1 MTEANPPRRRSLV
14 ASSAIW
20 LANATRA
27 LGPPLLFGLRLWGA
41 VCLALYVAFWLQL
54 DNPFW
59 AGITPALV
67 SQPQLGASLRRGWF
81 MMIGTIVG
89 SVAIVAL
96 TACFPQDRAGF
107 LVGLASWGAV
117 CALATTVFRNALGF
131 GAALA
136 GITAAIIAGDNLGA
150 TGGPNDQVFML
161 AVARCSE
168 VCIGIVSAGVIL
180 AGTDLGGAQR
190 RLATV
195 FAVLAAEITKRFADT
210 LALAGPDFPDAQ
222 PVRVELVRRVFALD
236 PVLEEAFGESSQL
249 RAHKSVLLASVA
261 GLFEAV
267 AGWRVVAVCLAQFP
281 DDQGR
286 QEADAVLQTLPGELR
301 SAPVQGGPT
310 NWISDPVGL
319 RRISEEAVQRLIAL
333 PAQTTSLRLLADQT
347 SKVLAGIIRA
357 LDGLA
362 LLVDHPTRPVPH
374 GGGIRLG
381 VPDWLPALVN
391 AARAFVT
398 IGAFA
403 LFWIITAW
411 PNGAF
416 TIQFAAIGVILFAPR
431 ADQAHAA
438 AMSFVVGT
446 ALAAAVAAI
455 IKLAVLPG
463 LETFVAFAFVF
474 GLVLVPAG
482 ALMAQ
487 PSTPTNLM
495 SYDTLQFYNGALA
508 RFAGLVGAALSF
520 LLLPPLAPALR
531 TRRLLAL
538 TLRDLRRLATSVIR
552 RRRDDWE
559 SRIYSRFSAL
569 PDTVEPLQRAQLLA
583 ALSVGGAI
591 IQLCSF
597 ADRLNINT
605 ELDEPLRAIAG
616 GNSAVVIARLGALDD
631 ALAARPDS
639 VALGAR
645 ACILAISQVLTLHA
659 AYFEAAAE

>member
-1 MTEANPPRRRSLV
+1 M
-14 ASSAIW
+14 
-20 LANATRA
+20 ANAVRA
-27 LGPPLLFGLRLWGA
+27 VGPPLLFGVRLWGA

-107 LVGLASWGAV
+107 LVGLSSWGAA

-161 AVARCSE
+161 AVTRCSE

-210 LALAGPDFPDAQ
+210 LALAGPDFPDTQ

-236 PVLEEAFGESSQL
+236 PVLDETFGESSQL

-267 AGWRVVAVCLAQFP
+267 AGWRIVAVCLAQFP

-301 SAPVQGGPT
+301 SAPGQGGPT

-333 PAQTTSLRLLADQT
+333 PAQTPSLRLLADQT

-362 LLVDHPTRPVPH
+362 LLVDNPSRPVPH

-381 VPDWLPALVN
+381 VPDWLPALVG

-411 PNGAF
+411 PDGAF
-416 TIQFAAIGVILFAPR
+416 AIQFAAIGVILFAPR

-446 ALAAAVAAI
+446 ALAAAIAAI

-463 LETFVAFAFVF
+463 LETFVGFAFVS

-487 PSTPTNLM
+487 PSYRAMFTAVAAYFSLFVAPTNLM
-495 SYDTLQFYNGALA
+495 TYDTVQFYNGTLA

-597 ADRLNINT
+597 ADRLNIST

-616 GNSAVVIARLGALDD
+616 GNGAVAIARLGALDD

-659 AYFEAAAE
+659 AYFDAGAE

>member
-210 LALAGPDFPDAQ
+210 LALAGPDFPDTQ

-446 ALAAAVAAI
+446 APS
-455 IKLAVLPG
+455 LP
-463 LETFVAFAFVF
+463 
-474 GLVLVPAG
+474 
-482 ALMAQ
+482 
-487 PSTPTNLM
+487 
-495 SYDTLQFYNGALA
+495 
-508 RFAGLVGAALSF
+508 LS
-520 LLLPPLAPALR
+520 
-531 TRRLLAL
+531 
-538 TLRDLRRLATSVIR
+538 
-552 RRRDDWE
+552 
-559 SRIYSRFSAL
+559 
-569 PDTVEPLQRAQLLA
+569 QR
-583 ALSVGGAI
+583 SSNSP
-591 IQLCSF
+591 CC
-597 ADRLNINT
+597 
-605 ELDEPLRAIAG
+605 RA
-616 GNSAVVIARLGALDD
+616 
-631 ALAARPDS
+631 
-639 VALGAR
+639 
-645 ACILAISQVLTLHA
+645 
-659 AYFEAAAE
+659 

>member
-81 MMIGTIVG
+81 MVIGTIVG

-362 LLVDHPTRPVPH
+362 LLV
-374 GGGIRLG
+374 
-381 VPDWLPALVN
+381 
-391 AARAFVT
+391 RAM
-398 IGAFA
+398 
-403 LFWIITAW
+403 
-411 PNGAF
+411 F
-416 TIQFAAIGVILFAPR
+416 T
-431 ADQAHAA
+431 
-438 AMSFVVGT
+438 
-446 ALAAAVAAI
+446 AVAAYFS
-455 IKLAVLPG
+455 L
-463 LETFVAFAFVF
+463 FVA
-474 GLVLVPAG
+474 
-482 ALMAQ
+482 
-487 PSTPTNLM
+487 PTNLM

-659 AYFEAAAE
+659 AYFEAGAE

>member
-1 MTEANPPRRRSLV
+1 
-14 ASSAIW
+14 
-20 LANATRA
+20 
-27 LGPPLLFGLRLWGA
+27 
-41 VCLALYVAFWLQL
+41 
-54 DNPFW
+54 
-59 AGITPALV
+59 
-67 SQPQLGASLRRGWF
+67 

-362 LLVDHPTRPVPH
+362 LLV
-374 GGGIRLG
+374 
-381 VPDWLPALVN
+381 
-391 AARAFVT
+391 RAM
-398 IGAFA
+398 
-403 LFWIITAW
+403 
-411 PNGAF
+411 F
-416 TIQFAAIGVILFAPR
+416 T
-431 ADQAHAA
+431 
-438 AMSFVVGT
+438 
-446 ALAAAVAAI
+446 AVAAYFS
-455 IKLAVLPG
+455 L
-463 LETFVAFAFVF
+463 FVA
-474 GLVLVPAG
+474 
-482 ALMAQ
+482 
-487 PSTPTNLM
+487 PTNLM

-559 SRIYSRFSAL
+559 SRNYSRFSAL

-659 AYFEAAAE
+659 AYFEAGAE

>member
-81 MMIGTIVG
+81 MVIGTIVG

-161 AVARCSE
+161 AVARCSK

-362 LLVDHPTRPVPH
+362 LLV
-374 GGGIRLG
+374 
-381 VPDWLPALVN
+381 
-391 AARAFVT
+391 RAM
-398 IGAFA
+398 
-403 LFWIITAW
+403 
-411 PNGAF
+411 F
-416 TIQFAAIGVILFAPR
+416 T
-431 ADQAHAA
+431 
-438 AMSFVVGT
+438 
-446 ALAAAVAAI
+446 AVAAYFS
-455 IKLAVLPG
+455 L
-463 LETFVAFAFVF
+463 FVA
-474 GLVLVPAG
+474 
-482 ALMAQ
+482 
-487 PSTPTNLM
+487 PTNLM

-659 AYFEAAAE
+659 AYFEAGAE

>member
-210 LALAGPDFPDAQ
+210 LALAGPDFPDTQ

-362 LLVDHPTRPVPH
+362 LLV
-374 GGGIRLG
+374 
-381 VPDWLPALVN
+381 
-391 AARAFVT
+391 RAM
-398 IGAFA
+398 
-403 LFWIITAW
+403 
-411 PNGAF
+411 F
-416 TIQFAAIGVILFAPR
+416 T
-431 ADQAHAA
+431 
-438 AMSFVVGT
+438 
-446 ALAAAVAAI
+446 AVAAYFS
-455 IKLAVLPG
+455 L
-463 LETFVAFAFVF
+463 FVA
-474 GLVLVPAG
+474 
-482 ALMAQ
+482 
-487 PSTPTNLM
+487 PTNLM

-559 SRIYSRFSAL
+559 SRNYSRFSAL

-659 AYFEAAAE
+659 AYFEAGAE

>member
-1 MTEANPPRRRSLV
+1 
-14 ASSAIW
+14 
-20 LANATRA
+20 
-27 LGPPLLFGLRLWGA
+27 
-41 VCLALYVAFWLQL
+41 
-54 DNPFW
+54 
-59 AGITPALV
+59 
-67 SQPQLGASLRRGWF
+67 
-81 MMIGTIVG
+81 
-89 SVAIVAL
+89 
-96 TACFPQDRAGF
+96 
-107 LVGLASWGAV
+107 
-117 CALATTVFRNALGF
+117 
-131 GAALA
+131 
-136 GITAAIIAGDNLGA
+136 
-150 TGGPNDQVFML
+150 
-161 AVARCSE
+161 
-168 VCIGIVSAGVIL
+168 
-180 AGTDLGGAQR
+180 
-190 RLATV
+190 
-195 FAVLAAEITKRFADT
+195 
-210 LALAGPDFPDAQ
+210 
-222 PVRVELVRRVFALD
+222 
-236 PVLEEAFGESSQL
+236 
-249 RAHKSVLLASVA
+249 
-261 GLFEAV
+261 
-267 AGWRVVAVCLAQFP
+267 
-281 DDQGR
+281 
-286 QEADAVLQTLPGELR
+286 
-301 SAPVQGGPT
+301 
-310 NWISDPVGL
+310 
-319 RRISEEAVQRLIAL
+319 
-333 PAQTTSLRLLADQT
+333 
-347 SKVLAGIIRA
+347 
-357 LDGLA
+357 
-362 LLVDHPTRPVPH
+362 
-374 GGGIRLG
+374 
-381 VPDWLPALVN
+381 
-391 AARAFVT
+391 
-398 IGAFA
+398 
-403 LFWIITAW
+403 
-411 PNGAF
+411 
-416 TIQFAAIGVILFAPR
+416 
-431 ADQAHAA
+431 
-438 AMSFVVGT
+438 MSFVVGT

-487 PSTPTNLM
+487 PSYRAMFTAVAAYFSLFVAPTNLM

-659 AYFEAAAE
+659 AYFEAGAE